1 MRKLSVLLLL
11 ACLVLPAFS
20 QSITPYELLWLPR
33 DYDPADCETSF
44 ALMGARPYKDMYA
57 KVTVIWDERVVFA
70 WKQEETFTVMYI
82 LNFDRDLGPAFI
94 KEAYG
99 QPHYSAYSKDGD
111 IVYAWMQG
119 TVMLAVTF
127 LPDQIML
134 VLTDKPE

>member
-33 DYDPADCETSF
+33 DYDPDDCERSF

-57 KVTVIWDERVVFA
+57 KAMVIWDEQVVFA
-70 WKQEETFTVMYI
+70 WQQANNVTAMYI
-82 LNFDRDLGPAFI
+82 LNFDRELGPSFI
-94 KEAYG
+94 KETYG
-99 QPHYSAYSKDGD
+99 IPHYSAYNEDGN
-111 IVYAWMQG
+111 IVYGWTKG
-119 TVMLAVTF
+119 SVMLYAIF

-134 VLTDKPE
+134 LLGNKGD